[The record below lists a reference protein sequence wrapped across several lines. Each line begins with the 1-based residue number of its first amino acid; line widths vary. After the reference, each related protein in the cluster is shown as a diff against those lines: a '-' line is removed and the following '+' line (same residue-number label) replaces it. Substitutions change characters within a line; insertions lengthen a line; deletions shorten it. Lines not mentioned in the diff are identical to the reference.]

1 MTYYD
6 IICETCGKFKQK
18 VRDNKGNKPRFCS
31 NKCRYMGLSGKS
43 LKPIK
48 YPITL
53 EMHNEI
59 RKIYQNPVRGERTN
73 YARKVGIPLWAITK
87 YAMHQGWIEKQ
98 KKEPN
103 WSVPELKILGRNAHL
118 NPTRIQ
124 FKLKQEGFKRTING
138 IVLKRKAMR
147 LLQNLNGQS
156 AASVADCLGVD
167 IHFVLRA
174 IKGGR
179 LKATRRETHRTDSQ
193 GGDIWYIK
201 DRDIKE
207 YVLDHLNEIDVR
219 KVDKY
224 WFVDILTTKIL

>member
-6 IICETCGKFKQK
+6 IICETCRMVKQK
-18 VRDNKGNKPRFCS
+18 VRDNRGKKPRFCS
-31 NKCRYMGLSGKS
+31 NECRYIGLSGQS

-48 YPITL
+48 YPITP

-59 RKIYQNPVRGERTN
+59 RRVYQNSARGARTA
-73 YARKVGIPLWAITK
+73 YARKVSIPLWAITK
-87 YAMHQGWIEKQ
+87 YAMNQGWMEKQ

-103 WSVPELKILGRNAHL
+103 WGATELKILGRNAHL
-118 NPTRIQ
+118 SPTRIQ

-138 IVLKRKAMR
+138 IVLKRKKMR
-147 LLQNLNGQS
+147 MLQNLNGQS
-156 AASVADCLGVD
+156 AASVADCFGVD

-179 LKATRRETHRTDSQ
+179 LKATRRDTNRTDSQ

-207 YVLDHLNEIDVR
+207 YVVDHLNEIDVR

-224 WFVDILTTKIL
+224 WFVDILTAKIL